1 MGVGVMRL
9 VKLVLLS
16 ESAGTDGPEA
26 TADEVANIYATI
38 NFVRQSRQF
47 EANRGGFV
55 TEYEMLVRYASE
67 VDAVLNINCMIE
79 YNNRRYSISAIER
92 GDVVK
97 SKVRYARIIDA
108 DSYSI
113 QFTAN
118 PEGRW
123 WRLLVGS
130 NDIS

>member
-38 NFVRQSRQF
+38 NFVRQTRQF

-55 TEYEMLVRYASE
+55 TEYEMLLRYATE

-92 GDVVK
+92 GDL
-97 SKVRYARIIDA
+97 VRGNDK
-108 DSYSI
+108 YS
-113 QFTAN
+113 QKFTAN